1 MRFLYVLILVPVL
14 APAAPASFVKD
25 VLPVLDKAECAGCH
39 QLNGVASTTRLVFP
53 EKGAGVDELEGFG
66 DSLRALVDTRKP
78 ADSLLLSKPTMRV
91 KHAGGPRIKA
101 GSPEEAALREWA
113 EHLAVTAPAARR
125 RYQRTAGGDKHVLR
139 RLTHAQY
146 DNSVRD
152 LLGDR
157 TFPSRQFP
165 PEDFIDGFKNQY
177 EAQSISPM
185 LADNYAAA
193 AEKLAANWEGPDP
206 GPQFVNQFGKRAFRR
221 PLTPEEQVRYAALY
235 KQGQAKLVIE
245 AMLQSP
251 AFLFRSETAP
261 TAALRP
267 YTRASRLAYLLWNTT
282 PDEALIKS
290 AERGELNTPAGI
302 EAVVRRM
309 LSDPRA
315 REATAEFIAQWFR
328 FDSIVSMV
336 KERRAFPLFTRE
348 LALAMT
354 EETRRLADELIWGNQ
369 SFMEFYTA
377 SYTYLNADLA
387 ALYKLPAP
395 ADEFTRVM
403 LPESTERGG
412 GVLGHASFLSLTSKP
427 ADTSIT
433 ARGLFVREH
442 ILCQQVPQP
451 PPGVNTNLPVGDE
464 GKPLGNREKLQV
476 HLVNPSCAS
485 CHNLIDPIGYGLEK
499 FDGAGAWREKARV
512 DVPKYNRREETKTVE
527 VPIDNSGWVTGIDRS
542 EFRSPRELGPIL
554 AANPQCQECV
564 VKQYFRYAMGR
575 HETAADRPV
584 IERVVSRFRQS
595 GFRFQDMMV
604 ELVRWTEFPPP
615 AAVSAAGPP
624 PSSSSSGGK

>member
-1 MRFLYVLILVPVL
+1 MWRLYLSFLFAAY
-14 APAAPASFVKD
+14 AMAAPTSFVKD
-25 VLPVLDKAECAGCH
+25 VLPVLDKADCAACH
-39 QLNGVASTTRLVFP
+39 QANGVASTTRLVFP
-53 EKGAGVDELEGFG
+53 EKGAGVDEMEGFG
-66 DSLRALVDTRKP
+66 DSLRLLVDTRKP
-78 ADSLLLSKPTMRV
+78 GDSLLLAKPTMRV
-91 KHAGGPRIKA
+91 KHAGGPRIKP
-101 GSPEEAALREWA
+101 GSAEEAALRAWID
-113 EHLAVTAPAARR
+113 HLAVTAPAARR
-125 RYQRTAGGDKHVLR
+125 HFQRAGGDKHILR
-139 RLTHAQY
+139 RLTHTQY
-146 DNSVRD
+146 DNTVRD

-157 TFPSRQFP
+157 TFPSKQFP
-165 PEDFIDGFKNQY
+165 PEDFIDGFQNQY

-185 LADNYAAA
+185 LADNYASA
-193 AEKLAANWEGPDP
+193 AEKLAANWEGADP

-221 PLTPEEQVRYAALY
+221 PLTLEEQARYTSLY
-235 KQGQAKLVIE
+235 KQGKAKLVIE

-251 AFLFRSETAP
+251 AFLFRAETAATP
-261 TAALRP
+261 ALRP
-267 YTRASRLAYLLWNTT
+267 YTRASRLAYLLWNTM

-290 AERGELNTPAGI
+290 AEKGELNTAAGL
-302 EAVVRRM
+302 EAVARRM
-309 LSDPRA
+309 LADPRA
-315 REATAEFIAQWFR
+315 REATGEFIAQWFR
-328 FDSIVSMV
+328 FDSIVTMV

-354 EETRRLADELIWGNQ
+354 EETRRLADDLIWNNQ

-377 SYTYLNADLA
+377 NYTYLNADLA
-387 ALYKLPAP
+387 GLYKLPAP
-395 ADEFTRVM
+395 ADEFTKVT
-403 LPESTERGG
+403 LPESSERGG
-412 GVLGHASFLSLTSKP
+412 GVLGHASFLSLTAKP

-499 FDGAGAWREKARV
+499 FDGSGAWREKARV
-512 DVPKYNRREETKTVE
+512 EVPKYNRREENKTVE
-527 VPIDNSGWVTGIDRS
+527 VPIDNSGWVTGIERS

-584 IERVVSRFRQS
+584 IERVASRFRQS
-595 GFRFQDMMV
+595 GFRFQDMMI
-604 ELVRWTEFPPP
+604 ELVRFTEFPPP
-615 AAVSAAGPP
+615 AAVSAVAPGA
-624 PSSSSSGGK
+624 SGGK